1 MWTKAVEWVRAQ
13 WAKALKQLLAIA
25 IAIVIGTQLGW
36 RIEPKAATLRHWR
49 SSEQSLGLEER
60 TASMADR
67 ERFDRL
73 IGFVLNHEGGYVNDP
88 TDPGGETKYGISK
101 RSYPEVDI
109 KNLTVEQARD
119 IYFADWWLPL
129 RCPEIKDDRVAQKYL
144 DTCVNV
150 GKSPGTK
157 ILQKAVTAAG
167 MMVMPDGIIGPRT
180 LAAVNSVDPVAL
192 LVQMRY
198 YQAEYYK
205 DLIRRNPTL
214 AKFERGWMRRA
225 QS

>member
-1 MWTKAVEWVRAQ
+1 MEAHGRSSTELRH
-13 WAKALKQLLAIA
+13 LAILPYHKITSILIIVFLVML
-25 IAIVIGTQLGW
+25 IAALGLSIS
-36 RIEPKAATLRHWR
+36 R
-49 SSEQSLGLEER
+49 EQPLSLEER

-88 TDPGGETKYGISK
+88 ADPGGETKYGISK

-192 LVQMRY
+192 LAQMRY
-198 YQAEYYK
+198 YQADYYK
-205 DLIRRNPTL
+205 YLIRRNPAL